1 VCQPRGRLPVTLVYD
16 ASSITSTR
24 ASGPPTWIR
33 SSGHRPSARPGCEPP
48 SDAWR
53 SEFAHDSPLEG
64 RRFEPS
70 VPRRIDDAPETARF
84 AFAALPVPPER
95 PTRFATDGSKAEN
108 HVATVLDAGGM
119 RILMLGY
126 EHALRTIKELKG
138 DQLNG
143 LAEYQDDFR
152 RMAARGAA

>member
-1 VCQPRGRLPVTLVYD
+1 MARNGKLGASLLTPSSNQLPRHARKAGFSTFESGSGRETDCL
-16 ASSITSTR
+16 
-24 ASGPPTWIR
+24 
-33 SSGHRPSARPGCEPP
+33 
-48 SDAWR
+48 
-53 SEFAHDSPLEG
+53 LEG

>member
-1 VCQPRGRLPVTLVYD
+1 MQ
-16 ASSITSTR
+16 A
-24 ASGPPTWIR
+24 GP
-33 SSGHRPSARPGCEPP
+33 
-48 SDAWR
+48 R
-53 SEFAHDSPLEG
+53 SEEVGFAHDSALEG

-108 HVATVLDAGGM
+108 HVATVLAAGGM

>member
-1 VCQPRGRLPVTLVYD
+1 VSKNR
-16 ASSITSTR
+16 
-24 ASGPPTWIR
+24 GPPGR
-33 SSGHRPSARPGCEPP
+33 GSEQVAGSKSMQAGP
-48 SDAWR
+48 R
-53 SEFAHDSPLEG
+53 SEEVGFAHDSPLEG

-126 EHALRTIKELKG
+126 EQALRTIKELKG

>member
-1 VCQPRGRLPVTLVYD
+1 LLTDY
-16 ASSITSTR
+16 
-24 ASGPPTWIR
+24 R
-33 SSGHRPSARPGCEPP
+33 SAEAVWGKFAVDSA
-48 SDAWR
+48 
-53 SEFAHDSPLEG
+53 LEG